1 MRSKLF
7 TLMSAMLLASLPA
20 FAQTPTG
27 SIAGRVQS
35 SDGLGLPGVS
45 VEATSPNLQGVRETV
60 TTENGDFI
68 IPLLPPG
75 DYTVTL
81 SLSGFQTL
89 TRRVGVAGT
98 QVVSLNETIAVS
110 GVSEQVEVLGKAEA
124 FVQTATVASKFRQ
137 DLIYT
142 LPTSRNLDATVL
154 MAPGVLATGP
164 NGNSYSI
171 GGSMSF
177 ESLFAVNGVVVT
189 ENLRGTPYT
198 LYIEDA
204 LQETTIATSGISA
217 EFGRFGGGLVNAITK
232 SGGNAFSGSYRH
244 SLNND
249 DWRSQ
254 TPSKEAKLDRTV
266 PTYEYTFGGPIV
278 RDRLWFF
285 NAGRFQKQEES
296 RNLAV
301 VNQPFT
307 RVSDEKRYEIKGTYS
322 PVANH
327 TAKVAYTKIDQ
338 QVTNNNFQNV
348 MDTRSLYN
356 QGQPQDL
363 LSLHYSA
370 VVKPNFFLEGQWSQR
385 VFTFTGAG
393 ATSTD
398 LIDGT
403 LLIDRSRGG
412 TSFRYWAA
420 TFCGV
425 CDDEERS
432 NTDLLVKGS
441 YFLSTN
447 TRGSHNVVFGVDS
460 YNDHRF
466 SNNHQSGS
474 DYRILGTSTIVQGS
488 DIIPVFLPS
497 STIIQWNPISLSS
510 QGTDLRT
517 TSFFANDQWRYNGK
531 LTMSLGLRYDTN
543 QGEDAAGNT
552 VSDSKV
558 LSPRLSVV
566 FDPKGDGVWSTSGSY
581 ARYAAALNTGVADVS
596 AGGNP
601 ATYQWP
607 YQGPA
612 INGAGATSTTPQA
625 IRQLFDW
632 FFANGGTNRPF
643 SAVDIPGV
651 ASKIGGSLK
660 SPVVDEYA
668 VGLSRQLGGRG
679 SMRADVSYRKYGNFY
694 TTRTDR
700 STGTVTD
707 SVGRQ
712 FDLGLIE
719 NTDVVN
725 RQYKGAT
732 FSANYRFGSRLDVGG
747 NYTLS
752 KTTGNFDGESA
763 ASGPITTEV
772 LSYPEFLDL
781 SWNAPEGALSV
792 DQRHRA
798 RMWGTFELPMPSS
811 LGAANIG
818 IVQQF
823 NSGVPYGAVGAVDT
837 TPYVTGTS
845 YLNPSGNRADGFWDY
860 YFTDRDAFRTEA
872 SFRTDLAVNY
882 SYRAPGLNRMELFF
896 HGEVLN
902 IFNQF
907 QLCGC
912 GGTVFA
918 NGGGSDLRKVNQG
931 ILTAANSATLQPFNP
946 FTTTPVEGVHWTKRP
961 NFGTQV
967 DRFSWTTPRTFR
979 MSVGVRF

>member
-1 MRSKLF
+1 MQSRFSSLVCAMV
-7 TLMSAMLLASLPA
+7 LMALPA

-27 SIAGRVQS
+27 SIAGRVAS
-35 SDGLGLPGVS
+35 SDGQPLPGVTIA
-45 VEATSPNLQGVRETV
+45 ATSPNLQGTREVVSTDS
-60 TTENGDFI
+60 GDFL

-75 DYTVTL
+75 DYTVTFT
-81 SLSGFQTL
+81 LSGFQTL
-89 TRRVGVAGT
+89 TTRVGVAGT
-98 QVVSLNETIAVS
+98 QVVSLNETMAVS
-110 GVSEQVEVLGKAEA
+110 GVTEQVNVVGRAET
-124 FVQTATVASKFRQ
+124 FTQTATVATKFRQ
-137 DLIYT
+137 DLIT
-142 LPTSRNLDATVL
+142 ALPTSRNLDATVL

-177 ESLFAVNGVVVT
+177 ESLFAVNGVVIT

-204 LQETTIATSGISA
+204 LQETTVATSGISA

-232 SGGNAFSGSYRH
+232 SGGNTFNGSYRH

-249 DWRSQ
+249 SWRSQ
-254 TPSKEAKLDRTV
+254 TPSKETKLDKLV
-266 PTYEYTFGGPIV
+266 PTYEYTFGGPVVI
-278 RDRLWFF
+278 DRLWFF
-285 NAGRFQKQEES
+285 TAGRLQQQEES

-301 VNQPFT
+301 VNQPYT
-307 RVSDEKRYEIKGTYS
+307 RINDEKRYEFKGTYS
-322 PVANH
+322 PVTNH
-327 TAKVAYTKIDQ
+327 TAKVSYTKIDQ
-338 QVTNNNFQNV
+338 QVTNLAFQNI

-363 LSLHYSA
+363 LAAHYAA
-370 VVKPNFFLEGQWSQR
+370 VVKPNFFLEGQFSQR
-385 VFTFTGAG
+385 VFTFSGAG

-432 NTDLLVKGS
+432 NTDILVKGS
-441 YFLSTN
+441 YFLSTG
-447 TRGSHNVVFGVDS
+447 RGSHNMIFGVDS

-488 DIIPVFLPS
+488 DIIPVFLPG

-517 TSFFANDQWRYNGK
+517 TSFFVNDQWRYNNQ
-531 LTMSLGLRYDTN
+531 LTLNLGLRYDTN

-566 FDPKGDGVWSTSGSY
+566 FDPRGDGVWSTSGSY

-612 INGAGATSTTPQA
+612 INGSGATSTTPQA

-643 SAVDIPGV
+643 SLVDIPGV
-651 ASKIGGSLK
+651 ATKIGGSLK
-660 SPVVDEYA
+660 SPTVDEVA
-668 VGLSRQLGGRG
+668 FGVSRQLGGRG
-679 SMRADVSYRKYGNFY
+679 SVRADFSYRTYGNFY
-694 TTRTDR
+694 ATRTDR
-700 STGTVTD
+700 STGSVTD
-707 SVGRQ
+707 SVGRT

-719 NTDVVN
+719 NTDVIE
-725 RQYKGAT
+725 RQYRGAT
-732 FSANYRFGSRLDVGG
+732 FSATYRVGSRLDLGG

-752 KTTGNFDGESA
+752 KTTGNFDGETA
-763 ASGPITTEV
+763 ASGPVTTEV
-772 LSYPEFLDL
+772 LSYPEYLDL
-781 SWNAPEGALSV
+781 SWNAPVGALSV
-792 DQRHRA
+792 DQRHRM
-798 RMWGTFELPMPSS
+798 RLWGTYDVPLPSGFGTAT
-811 LGAANIG
+811 LGV
-818 IVQQF
+818 VQQF
-823 NSGVPYGAVGAVDT
+823 GSGVPYGAVGAVDT

-845 YLNPSGNRADGFWDY
+845 YLNPSGGRADGFWDY

-872 SFRTDLAVNY
+872 SHRTDVALNY
-882 SYRAPGLNRMELFF
+882 AYRVPGGSRLELFF
-896 HGEVLN
+896 RGEVLN
-902 IFNQF
+902 VWNQF

-912 GGTVFA
+912 GGTVFG

-931 ILTAANSATLQPFNP
+931 ILTATNSTTLQPFNP
-946 FTTTPVEGVHWTKRP
+946 FTTTPVEGVHWAKRP

-979 MSVGVRF
+979 MSVGLRF